1 MCPIPFQQRLGY
13 NSPRW
18 VRCDAA
24 DASNT
29 RSRINPF
36 LRLYPLMRMTK
47 ATHRFASWIACF
59 AILMASLA
67 PSISHAVAAGKSQ
80 PNAWMEIC
88 TVMGSKMV
96 ALDISQDMQTPAP
109 VESMA
114 HLEHCPFCLN
124 HAVSVGLPPPPD
136 FVMPVISGD
145 HVLPSLFY
153 QSSRPLFAWAV
164 AQPRAPPAIS

>member
-1 MCPIPFQQRLGY
+1 
-13 NSPRW
+13 
-18 VRCDAA
+18 
-24 DASNT
+24 
-29 RSRINPF
+29 
-36 LRLYPLMRMTK
+36 MTK

-67 PSISHAVAAGKSQ
+67 PSISHAVAAAKSV

-88 TVMGSKMV
+88 TVTGSKMV
-96 ALDISQDMQTPAP
+96 MVDADQNSQTPAP
-109 VESMA
+109 VEKTM
-114 HLEHCPFCLN
+114 HFEHCPFCLN
-124 HAVSVGLPPPPD
+124 HAVQAGMPPAAD

-164 AQPRAPPAIS
+164 AQPRAPPAFS